1 MKKKTKSCF
10 VMEVLDKELNEQ
22 KIDYQFYCKC
32 QKICKQ
38 FGMEQLKHTKALLE
52 LEKTHNDAMGQ
63 LGALVISL
71 FSMIAANLAIVFIG
85 KTKLDII
92 WRGILVWAMLME
104 ALMIYCGLVVKRVNS
119 ERHVYYYS
127 VICDE
132 IERRDEKE
140 RPHK

>member
-85 KTKLDII
+85 ETKLDII

-104 ALMIYCGLVVKRVNS
+104 ALMIYCGLVVKRVDS

-140 RPHK
+140 CPHK

>member
-1 MKKKTKSCF
+1 
-10 VMEVLDKELNEQ
+10 MEVLDKELNEQ

-140 RPHK
+140 CPHK

>member
-1 MKKKTKSCF
+1 MKKKTKNCF
-10 VMEVLDKELNEQ
+10 VLETFDKELNDQ

-38 FGMEQLKHTKALLE
+38 FGMEQLKHTKAILE

-63 LGALVISL
+63 LGALLISL

-85 KTKLDII
+85 ETKLDII
-92 WRGILVWAMLME
+92 WRGILVWVIWMV
-104 ALMIYCGLVVKRVNS
+104 ALMVYYCNFAKRVDS
-119 ERHVYYYS
+119 EEHVYYYS

-132 IERRDEKE
+132 IERRNEKE
-140 RPHK
+140 CQHK

>member
-1 MKKKTKSCF
+1 MKKKTENCF
-10 VMEVLDKELNEQ
+10 VLEVFDKELNEP

-38 FGMEQLKHTKALLE
+38 FGMEQLKHARAILE

-63 LGALVISL
+63 LGAILISL
-71 FSMIAANLAIVFIG
+71 FSMISATIAAVVIG
-85 KTKLDII
+85 ETKLDII

-127 VICDE
+127 LICDE
-132 IERRDEKE
+132 IERRNEKE
-140 RPHK
+140 CHHK

>member
-140 RPHK
+140 CPHK

>member
-104 ALMIYCGLVVKRVNS
+104 AIMIYCGLVVKRVNS

-140 RPHK
+140 CPHK

>member
-38 FGMEQLKHTKALLE
+38 FGMEQLKHTKVLLE

-140 RPHK
+140 CPHK